1 MEPNKIVEEIV
12 NRNDNYVKKHN
23 EHYFVHHIAF
33 KHPVITLVSCSD
45 SRVQPN
51 VLIEN
56 PIDNM
61 FEIENI
67 GNQISTCE
75 GSVSYGVL
83 YLKTPILLIL
93 GHSDCGA
100 LKAFM
105 KGYENIEDSVKKEID
120 NLKPVGLSK
129 EYTAENFEEI
139 LLLNAQK
146 NIDYQVNFAVKT
158 FKDIIRNGKL
168 TVIGAYYDFK
178 NEFGKGHGRMVI
190 VNVNGETN
198 KNKIK
203 GLPVFEH
210 ISTEFKDVV
219 IDRYSTKKIK
229 FK

>member
-1 MEPNKIVEEIV
+1 MEHSKIVEEIV

-23 EHYFVHHIAF
+23 EHYFIHHIASQ
-33 KHPVITLVSCSD
+33 HPIITLVSCSD

-56 PIDNM
+56 PINNM

-83 YLKTPILLIL
+83 YLKTPVILIL

-105 KGYENIEDSVKKEID
+105 NGYEKIEASIKKEID
-120 NLKPVGLSK
+120 NLRPVGLSK

-158 FKDIIRNGKL
+158 FKDLIRNGKL

-178 NEFGKGHGRMVI
+178 NEFDKGYGRMLI
-190 VNVNGETN
+190 LNVNGEKN
-198 KNKIK
+198 RNKIK

-210 ISTEFKDVV
+210 LSKEFKDVI
-219 IDRYSTKKIK
+219 IDRYSTKIK
-229 FK
+229 